1 MEELLAW
8 YTEINLFIRL
18 GALMFFGCLPGA
30 CTYYEEATAID
41 EQLAQKNTELE
52 QHKSTFNSKRSQAN
66 RMPELIETLA
76 FTQNQMEEAK
86 KSLPDDFFVE
96 DFLAKL
102 ATFALENRALMME
115 FTPAEKPSVEGA
127 GYRYESL
134 TIDVKF
140 EGAFEQVMAFM
151 DEVAHLQKMVQITG
165 ISMAGKSESELK
177 KPEAAAQNNAAAT
190 PAPAGGPTANLN
202 MKKDKN
208 AEAIALRASSLV
220 SGSSQFVIFRSSRN
234 DNQMMAPIPGMD
246 PDVGEDA
253 GETEDAEGG
262 AG

>member
-1 MEELLAW
+1 M
-8 YTEINLFIRL
+8 
-18 GALMFFGCLPGA
+18 GALLFFGCLPGA
-30 CTYYEEATAID
+30 CSYYEEAQIIE
-41 EQLAQKNTELE
+41 EQLVQKNMELE
-52 QHKSTFNSKRSQAN
+52 QQKTTFNNKRSQAN

-86 KSLPDDFFVE
+86 KSLPDDFFIE

-102 ATFALENRALMME
+102 ATFALENKALMME
-115 FTPAEKPSVEGA
+115 FTPAEKPTVEGA

-151 DEVAHLQKMVQITG
+151 DEVAHLQKMVQITS

-177 KPEAAAQNNAAAT
+177 KPEAAAPNN
-190 PAPAGGPTANLN
+190 PAPAAAPTGPMANLN

-220 SGSSQFVIFRSSRN
+220 SGSSQFVIFRSSKN
-234 DNQMMAPIPGMD
+234 DSQMMAPIPGMA
-246 PDVGEDA
+246 PDATEDAADDA
-253 GETEDAEGG
+253 GEGG
-262 AG
+262 